1 MLVFA
6 LSPYG
11 PRLVTCVTRLVS
23 ACRNP
28 SAVIRTTGLCDMAH
42 NPPGGAKGW
51 LCHEFR
57 GILWQRARSPADGEF
72 VHPMAL
78 KESNLEIRT
87 ASSAELEQ
95 KHRRRM
101 LTALAVLLTALIVV
115 IIRDR
120 QFWFPASPEP
130 VAIDQAPSPASPVA
144 APQTETAPPAGTSL
158 QPTVPSKTRHAPGK
172 HSPAAAAPAPSDSP
186 AVVPPMVATTSRAV
200 LPPLEVE
207 VVAGNQHRTLT
218 PGSNSVKVDM
228 QSSVPGGASPA
239 APAQAHEVPNANAQ
253 VSMSAP
259 TAARVSRTVSPSY
272 PQLAKQMKVQ
282 GAVVLQA
289 LIDKTGNI
297 EDLHVVSG
305 PAILS
310 AAAQEAVKQWHFKPY
325 YQGGQPVETEARI
338 TVNFTISTY

>member
-1 MLVFA
+1 VTWLTTSPWARKGSFA
-6 LSPYG
+6 TSFEAYYGNLLALRQAGGLST
-11 PRLVTCVTRLVS
+11 V
-23 ACRNP
+23 
-28 SAVIRTTGLCDMAH
+28 MAF
-42 NPPGGAKGW
+42 
-51 LCHEFR
+51 E
-57 GILWQRARSPADGEF
+57 
-72 VHPMAL
+72 
-78 KESNLEIRT
+78 ESNLEIRT
-87 ASSAELEQ
+87 PSSAELEQ
-95 KHRRRM
+95 KQRRRM

-130 VAIDQAPSPASPVA
+130 VAVDQAPAPASPVV
-144 APQTETAPPAGTSL
+144 APQIETAPPVAAPLKQTPPG
-158 QPTVPSKTRHAPGK
+158 KTRNPRGK
-172 HSPAAAAPAPSDSP
+172 HSSASAAQAPSDNP
-186 AVVPPMVATTSRAV
+186 IGVPPVVATTSRAV
-200 LPPLEVE
+200 LPPLEIE

-218 PGSNSVKVDM
+218 PGSNSVKVEM
-228 QSSVPGGASPA
+228 QSSAPVDASSA
-239 APAQAHEVPNANAQ
+239 APTPAQEVPNASAQ

-272 PQLAKQMKVQ
+272 PLLAKQMKVQ

-289 LIDKTGNI
+289 LIDKTGSI